1 MNTTYA
7 IDNCALSA
15 AEIQLLVYGGRRNP
29 NARLHGREQAQQV
42 TGRVTMALAGLATS
56 IWATN
61 VYLVLAHHA
70 H

>member
-15 AEIQLLVYGGRRNP
+15 AEIQLLVCTGRRNP
-29 NARLHGREQAQQV
+29 NAALHGREQAQ
-42 TGRVTMALAGLATS
+42 RVTSRMMMALGGLAVS
-56 IWATN
+56 VWASN
-61 VYLVLAHHA
+61 AYVVLLHHA